1 MEWQIQRSDQWQ
13 IQISGRSK
21 GGNLGQLPPN
31 VCGAPLKLRPSD
43 MNAPFLVSI
52 EVDTQKKYSERSNV
66 LRFVERQD
74 LRAGVKRNF

>member
-31 VCGAPLKLRPSD
+31 VCGAPLNSAPLPQTR
-43 MNAPFLVSI
+43 PFLVPM
-52 EVDTQKKYSERSNV
+52 EVETEI
-66 LRFVERQD
+66 
-74 LRAGVKRNF
+74 